1 MSKIR
6 TALKARIEKE
16 IQEKNKPFICI
27 HELVEIIMNSDSS
40 SFNEAAKFLGLIIKE
55 NAPTIETLCY
65 FWTEET
71 GYKVFT
77 SFQKHYMSNYKSAQ
91 NGHFL
96 LLEEF
101 LVKNKFDGRSIGF
114 LNDYGVDRKEFS
126 KLLAAKDI
134 LIDLGACIETLVCA
148 ENETKPIETVS
159 IVDISP
165 QHKPIKTVTAASASK
180 GTNWRHVVQQEAW
193 HYWLTLKASGAN
205 PNPWS
210 ISDRM
215 SKWCHENNINGGKGS
230 PVKGKTL
237 YNTVLGGRHWTQPSH
252 TPEQARKAL
261 EKLPELPESKLPDA

>member
-6 TALKARIEKE
+6 TALEARVKKE
-16 IQEKNKPFICI
+16 IQETNKPFICI
-27 HELVEIIMNSDSS
+27 HELVEIIMNSYSA
-40 SFNEAAKFLGLIIKE
+40 SFNEAAKFLKLIIKE
-55 NAPTIETLCY
+55 NASIIESLCY
-65 FWTEET
+65 FRTKEN

-77 SFQKHYMSNYKSAQ
+77 SFQKHYISDYKSAQ
-91 NGHFL
+91 NSHFL
-96 LLEEF
+96 LLEE
-101 LVKNKFDGRSIGF
+101 LLDKNEFDERSINF

-134 LIDLGACIETLVCA
+134 FIDLGVGIEKFVSA
-148 ENETKPIETVS
+148 ENEAKPIETVS
-159 IVDISP
+159 VVDLSP
-165 QHKPIKTVTAASASK
+165 QHKPIKTVTAVSASK
-180 GTNWRHVVQQEAW
+180 GKNWRHVVQQEAW

-230 PVKGKTL
+230 PVSAKTL
-237 YNTVLGGRHWTQPSH
+237 NNSVLGGKHWTPPNH